1 MYNDTVTMKVYRH
14 IAYCRL
20 NAGPTSFRLRE
31 LFPRNYAN
39 EDEKDYNEDVFTVE
53 LIEHAD
59 VYRAVDEPSTD
70 DDDDF
75 ASLHEEDEWEMVSHE
90 LVHYAETTD
99 LDQCNNVH
107 VPTHQEGI
115 MDNGATAH
123 MTGDLALLHWIVPCK
138 RGVRLA
144 DDHALPTLQSIS
156 RITQHSDEAVL
167 NFKHDYCAV
176 NVKDHLSIVAKW
188 NDAYLYS
195 MRSELILPGDDDE
208 VNTAEKLGAGLWHAR
223 MGHIPAV
230 TMTAVGKA
238 TTGEPKQ
245 VLKQSHARTA

>member
-1 MYNDTVTMKVYRH
+1 
-14 IAYCRL
+14 
-20 NAGPTSFRLRE
+20 
-31 LFPRNYAN
+31 NYAN

-59 VYRAVDEPSTD
+59 IYRAVNEPSTD

-99 LDQCNNVH
+99 LDH
-107 VPTHQEGI
+107 
-115 MDNGATAH
+115 
-123 MTGDLALLHWIVPCK
+123 
-138 RGVRLA
+138 
-144 DDHALPTLQSIS
+144 
-156 RITQHSDEAVL
+156 RITRHSDEAVL

-195 MRSELILPGDDDE
+195 MRGGLILPGDDDE
-208 VNTAEKLGAGLWHAR
+208 VNTAVKLGAGLWLAR
-223 MGHIPAV
+223 MGHIPS
-230 TMTAVGKA
+230 
-238 TTGEPKQ
+238 E
-245 VLKQSHARTA
+245 HDDRCR

>member
-1 MYNDTVTMKVYRH
+1 MPSGDGAPSNPTNGTPYLAAVD
-14 IAYCRL
+14 ID
-20 NAGPTSFRLRE
+20 NANQPLLHPSSTNRPDSNRE
-31 LFPRNYAN
+31 TNN
-39 EDEKDYNEDVFTVE
+39 EDEDVTSETFQDGTSMKLE
-53 LIEHAD
+53 N
-59 VYRAVDEPSTD
+59 RDEYGL
-70 DDDDF
+70 
-75 ASLHEEDEWEMVSHE
+75 ASP

-123 MTGDLALLHWIVPCK
+123 MTGDLALLHCIVPCK

-144 DDHALPTLQSIS
+144 DDHAITTLQSIS